1 MDQHEEDYELSP
13 NAFWGMT
20 GPQYIMQ
27 IAPRELHS
35 RYGMPINDGD
45 AESLGTYVF
54 MSKGGAVVTVY
65 YRANDVWSLLL
76 KLVKPIFWR
85 SKSPVELKIAAENPH
100 EGKLFAQW
108 LSSRFG
114 VSHRVW
120 P

>member
-1 MDQHEEDYELSP
+1 MDQHDEDYTLSP

-20 GPQYIMQ
+20 GPAYVLQ
-27 IAPRELHS
+27 IAPRELHA

-45 AESLGTYVF
+45 TESLGTYVF

-65 YRANDVWSLLL
+65 YRANDVLSLLL
-76 KLVKPIFWR
+76 KLVKPLFWR
-85 SKSPVELKIAAENPH
+85 GKSPIELTIGAENAH

-108 LSSRFG
+108 LSARLG
-114 VSHRVW
+114 APHRPW